1 MQTPYI
7 MEGTNTKDFFLKSWT
22 PILVMFNRFGAATF
36 ALVMLLYSRESCSRR
51 APMANYFAV
60 AISNVFA
67 TLCQYTAL
75 KYITFAMQSLSKCS
89 KIIWVM
95 LWGFLMS
102 GKKYTWDEYM
112 VALIVTAGAFMF
124 GLSGDIETGYD
135 AEMGVSSKWGILLM
149 MGYHIADGLTSTL
162 QEKIF
167 RGRYRLTHYNQMLYV
182 NLFSG
187 FLALGLVM
195 IKGDLMLN
203 FFGFVARHPA
213 CMYDIGLLIISQIT
227 AQNFIYMMIKNFG
240 ALLLA
245 TIMYSR
251 QLLSIIFNTMW
262 SVMLLSSC
270 GMDDYTRLQQVLDF
284 ITVQIV
290 STILDICCV
299 IFLASRTHTHMAQK
313 LMQIFMCDVCVV
325 HD

>member
-1 MQTPYI
+1 
-7 MEGTNTKDFFLKSWT
+7 
-22 PILVMFNRFGAATF
+22 
-36 ALVMLLYSRESCSRR
+36 
-51 APMANYFAV
+51 
-60 AISNVFA
+60 
-67 TLCQYTAL
+67 
-75 KYITFAMQSLSKCS
+75 
-89 KIIWVM
+89 
-95 LWGFLMS
+95 
-102 GKKYTWDEYM
+102 
-112 VALIVTAGAFMF
+112 
-124 GLSGDIETGYD
+124 
-135 AEMGVSSKWGILLM
+135 MGVSSKWGILLM

-167 RGRYRLTHYNQMLYV
+167 RGYRLTHYNQMLYV

-262 SVMLLSSC
+262 FGDPVSPLQWVSVCIVFGALFSRSEFVRRILCSKRSKRKVAETPVAKAKKDQNDIEMEGVSKSSFDRPC
-270 GMDDYTRLQQVLDF
+270 PIVQSSSK
-284 ITVQIV
+284 TV
-290 STILDICCV
+290 
-299 IFLASRTHTHMAQK
+299 
-313 LMQIFMCDVCVV
+313 VV
-325 HD
+325 TSS